1 MNLTNGHGLAAL
13 HTAARFGV
21 AAAVSALLTAPG
33 VLPNL
38 RWRRVNMLSS
48 DPTCRDN
55 M

>member
-38 RWRRVNMLSS
+38 RHAHVW
-48 DPTCRDN
+48 TCYLVIQHVV
-55 M
+55 MS